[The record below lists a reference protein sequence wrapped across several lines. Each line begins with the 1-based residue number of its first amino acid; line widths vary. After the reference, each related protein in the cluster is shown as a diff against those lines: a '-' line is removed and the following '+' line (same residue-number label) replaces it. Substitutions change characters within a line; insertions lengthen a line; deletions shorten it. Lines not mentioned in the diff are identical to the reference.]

1 MLNFVFDLL
10 FTSRSTC
17 DNWTLQLHS
26 TCSYQQD
33 MTSVLVI
40 LPILIFFVFSKNKDQ
55 QTEREFCF
63 VQGYANPV
71 HLIDF
76 SPLLCHIQVPFKI
89 LFQLSPTS

>member
-1 MLNFVFDLL
+1 MLNFMFDLL

-17 DNWTLQLHS
+17 GNWTLQLHS
-26 TCSYQQD
+26 TYSYQQD

-55 QTEREFCF
+55 QTEREFSF
-63 VQGYANPV
+63 VQGYANPL

-76 SPLLCHIQVPFKI
+76 SIQVPFKI
-89 LFQLSPTS
+89 IFQLSPTS